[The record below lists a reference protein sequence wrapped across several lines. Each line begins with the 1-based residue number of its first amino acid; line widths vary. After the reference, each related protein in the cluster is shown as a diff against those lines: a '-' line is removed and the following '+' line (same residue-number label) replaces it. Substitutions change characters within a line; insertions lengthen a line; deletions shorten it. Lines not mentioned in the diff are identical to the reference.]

1 MRSVREFSYTTLIA
15 HQVFL
20 QPLHSHWS
28 IFVRINVNSQSEI
41 RSVNTKILIVEDQ
54 FIEANNIRLMLKE
67 AGYTVLPLAASV
79 SHALEILSH
88 ESADLV
94 LLDILLEG
102 QQSGIDLAKILRGR
116 SVPFVYL
123 SANSDKSTLD
133 KAKATEPYGFLV
145 KPLRKKDVLIML
157 EVALYL
163 HKQKTDIG
171 KSLTI
176 SDPPPDNDVLPI
188 VGESQSIKEVIN
200 NIRIVAP
207 SELSVLVLGENGTG
221 KELVAE
227 AIHRMSG
234 RKDRPLVTVNCAVL
248 PADLIE
254 SVLFGHE
261 KGAFSGA
268 HEKRVG
274 KFEQAEGGTLFLD
287 EIGELPPNLQAKFLR
302 VLQSREIEPVGGRN
316 KKVNVRIIAAT
327 NRNLEE
333 EVAAGRFRM
342 DLYYRLNVF
351 CVKIPPLRQRK
362 EDIPLLAAYFLEQYC
377 RQERKQINGFSE
389 TVLHS
394 MARHHWPGNIRELE
408 NFVAR
413 SVLITTGPVILTSD
427 LPVSTGNDLSQGAQS
442 QVKSIAQQEKDHII
456 SVLTRCNWKLHGKGG
471 AAELLE
477 MNASTLRSRMKKLGI
492 NKNLLTAP

>member
-1 MRSVREFSYTTLIA
+1 MSVKI
-15 HQVFL
+15 
-20 QPLHSHWS
+20 
-28 IFVRINVNSQSEI
+28 
-41 RSVNTKILIVEDQ
+41 KILIVEDQ

-79 SHALEILSH
+79 SQALEILRQ

-102 QQSGIDLAKILRGR
+102 EQSGIDLANILKSRGL
-116 SVPFVYL
+116 PFVYL
-123 SANSDKSTLD
+123 SANSDKGTLD

-163 HKQKTDIG
+163 HKQKTGIRGSQTD
-171 KSLTI
+171 SV
-176 SDPPPDNDVLPI
+176 PPPDNDILPI
-188 VGESQSIKEVIN
+188 IGESQGIKEVLN

-227 AIHRMSG
+227 AIHHMSG
-234 RKDRPLVTVNCAVL
+234 RKDKPLVTVNCAVL

-254 SVLFGHE
+254 SELFGHE
-261 KGAFSGA
+261 KGAFTGA
-268 HEKRVG
+268 YERRVG

-302 VLQSREIEPVGGRN
+302 VLQSREIEPIGGRN

-327 NRNLEE
+327 NRNLED

-351 CVKIPPLRQRK
+351 CVKIPSLRQRK
-362 EDIPLLAAYFLEQYC
+362 EDIPLLAAHFLAQYC
-377 RQERKQINGFSE
+377 RQQRKQISGFTE
-389 TVLHS
+389 LVLHS
-394 MARHHWPGNIRELE
+394 MASHHWPGNIRELE

-413 SVLITTGPVILTSD
+413 SVLMATGPVILTSD
-427 LPVSTGNDLSQGAQS
+427 LPVSMGNYPSPGVQS
-442 QVKSIAQQEKDHII
+442 QVKSMAQQEKDHII
-456 SVLTRCNWKLHGKGG
+456 SVLNRCNWKLHGKGG
-471 AAELLE
+471 AAQLLE

-492 NKNLLTAP
+492 DKKPLTSQ

>member
-1 MRSVREFSYTTLIA
+1 M
-15 HQVFL
+15 
-20 QPLHSHWS
+20 
-28 IFVRINVNSQSEI
+28 NVKTS
-41 RSVNTKILIVEDQ
+41 ILIVEDQ
-54 FIEANNIRLMLKE
+54 FIEANNIRLMLRE
-67 AGYTVLPLAASV
+67 AGYTVLPLAASF
-79 SHALEILSH
+79 SQALEILRH

-102 QQSGIDLAKILRGR
+102 EQSGIDLAKILKSRGL
-116 SVPFVYL
+116 PFVYL

-133 KAKATEPYGFLV
+133 NAKETEPYGFLV

-157 EVALYL
+157 DVALYL
-163 HKQKTDIG
+163 HKQKADLAG
-171 KSLTI
+171 PLTT
-176 SDPPPDNDVLPI
+176 PGLLPDKDMPTI
-188 VGESQSIKEVIN
+188 IGESQGIKEVLN
-200 NIRIVAP
+200 NVRIVAP

-227 AIHRMSG
+227 AIHRMSV
-234 RKDRPLVTVNCAVL
+234 RKDKPLVTVNCAVL

-254 SVLFGHE
+254 SELFGHE
-261 KGAFSGA
+261 KGAFTGA
-268 HEKRVG
+268 HEKRIG

-302 VLQSREIEPVGGRN
+302 VLQSREIEPIGGRN

-351 CVKIPPLRQRK
+351 CVKIPSLRQRR
-362 EDIPLLAAYFLEQYC
+362 EDIPLLADHFLAQYC
-377 RQERKQINGFSE
+377 RQERKQINGFAES
-389 TVLHS
+389 VLQS
-394 MARHHWPGNIRELE
+394 MISHYWPGNIRELE

-413 SVLITTGPVILTSD
+413 SVLITTGPVITTSD
-427 LPVSTGNDLSQGAQS
+427 LPVNTGNSLSQRAQS
-442 QVKSIAQQEKDHII
+442 QVKSMAQQEKDHII

-471 AAELLE
+471 AAELLQI
-477 MNASTLRSRMKKLGI
+477 NASTLRSRMKKLGI
-492 NKNLLTAP
+492 SKKLLTAPDQ

>member
-1 MRSVREFSYTTLIA
+1 MSVK
-15 HQVFL
+15 
-20 QPLHSHWS
+20 
-28 IFVRINVNSQSEI
+28 IN
-41 RSVNTKILIVEDQ
+41 ILIVEDQ
-54 FIEANNIRLMLKE
+54 FIEANNIRLILKE
-67 AGYTVLPLAASV
+67 AGYTVLPLASSV
-79 SHALEILSH
+79 SQALEILRK

-102 QQSGIDLAKILRGR
+102 EQSGIDLAKILKSR
-116 SVPFVYL
+116 SIPFIYL

-133 KAKATEPYGFLV
+133 NAKETEPYGFLV

-157 EVALYL
+157 DVALYL
-163 HKQKTDIG
+163 HKQKTGIG
-171 KSLTI
+171 GSQTA
-176 SDPPPDNDVLPI
+176 SVPPPNNDVPLI
-188 VGESQSIKEVIN
+188 IGESQSIKEVLN

-227 AIHRMSG
+227 AIHHMSV
-234 RKDRPLVTVNCAVL
+234 RKDKPLVTVNCAVL

-254 SVLFGHE
+254 SELFGHE
-261 KGAFSGA
+261 KGAFTGA
-268 HEKRVG
+268 HEKRAG

-302 VLQSREIEPVGGRN
+302 VLQSREIEPIGGRSR
-316 KKVNVRIIAAT
+316 KVNVRIIAAT

-333 EVAAGRFRM
+333 EVATGRFRM

-362 EDIPLLAAYFLEQYC
+362 EDIPLLATHFLLQHC
-377 RQERKQINGFSE
+377 RQQRKQINGFSE
-389 TVLHS
+389 SVLYS
-394 MARHHWPGNIRELE
+394 MINHYWPGNIRELE

-413 SVLITTGPVILTSD
+413 SVLITNGPVILTSD
-427 LPVSTGNDLSQGAQS
+427 LPVSTGNLLPQSVHS

-456 SVLTRCNWKLHGKGG
+456 SVLNRCNWKLHGKGG

-477 MNASTLRSRMKKLGI
+477 INASTLRSRMKKLGI
-492 NKNLLTAP
+492 NKNQLTNQ

>member
-1 MRSVREFSYTTLIA
+1 MSVKI
-15 HQVFL
+15 
-20 QPLHSHWS
+20 
-28 IFVRINVNSQSEI
+28 
-41 RSVNTKILIVEDQ
+41 KILIVEDQ

-79 SHALEILSH
+79 SQALEVLRQ

-94 LLDILLEG
+94 LLDIVLEG
-102 QQSGIDLAKILRGR
+102 EQSGIDLANILKGHGL
-116 SVPFVYL
+116 PFVYL
-123 SANSDKSTLD
+123 SANSDKSTLE

-145 KPLRKKDVLIML
+145 KPLRRKDVLIML

-163 HKQKTDIG
+163 HKQKTGIRG
-171 KSLTI
+171 SLANAI
-176 SDPPPDNDVLPI
+176 PPPDNDILPI
-188 VGESQSIKEVIN
+188 VGESQGIKEVLN

-234 RKDRPLVTVNCAVL
+234 RKDKPLVTVNCAVL

-254 SVLFGHE
+254 SELFGHE
-261 KGAFSGA
+261 KGAFTGA
-268 HEKRVG
+268 HERRVG
-274 KFEQAEGGTLFLD
+274 KFEQAERGTLFLD

-302 VLQSREIEPVGGRN
+302 VLQSKEIEPIGGSS

-362 EDIPLLAAYFLEQYC
+362 EDIPLLAMHFLAQYC
-377 RQERKQINGFSE
+377 RQQRKQISGFTKS
-389 TVLHS
+389 VLHS
-394 MARHHWPGNIRELE
+394 MLSHHWPGNIRELE
-408 NFVAR
+408 NFIAR
-413 SVLITTGPVILTSD
+413 SVLITTGSVITTSD
-427 LPVSTGNDLSQGAQS
+427 LPFSTGNEVSPGAQS
-442 QVKSIAQQEKDHII
+442 EVKSMAQQEKDHII
-456 SVLTRCNWKLHGKGG
+456 SALNRCNWKLHGKGG
-471 AAELLE
+471 AAQLLKI
-477 MNASTLRSRMKKLGI
+477 NASTLRSRMKKLGI
-492 NKNLLTAP
+492 DKKLLTSQ

>member
-1 MRSVREFSYTTLIA
+1 VT
-15 HQVFL
+15 
-20 QPLHSHWS
+20 
-28 IFVRINVNSQSEI
+28 
-41 RSVNTKILIVEDQ
+41 TKILIVEDQ

-79 SHALEILSH
+79 PQALEILRH

-102 QQSGIDLAKILRGR
+102 KQSGIDLAKILKSRGM
-116 SVPFVYL
+116 PFVYL

-133 KAKATEPYGFLV
+133 NVKETEPYGFLV
-145 KPLRKKDVLIML
+145 KPPRKKDVLIML

-163 HKQKTDIG
+163 HQQKTDIPG
-171 KSLTI
+171 SPITP
-176 SDPPPDNDVLPI
+176 DPPQDSDILPI
-188 VGESQSIKEVIN
+188 VGESQGIKEVLN

-221 KELVAE
+221 KELVAD
-227 AIHRMSG
+227 AIHRMSV
-234 RKDRPLVTVNCAVL
+234 RKDKPLVTVNCAVL

-254 SVLFGHE
+254 SELFGHE
-261 KGAFSGA
+261 KGAFTGA
-268 HEKRVG
+268 HEKRIG

-302 VLQSREIEPVGGRN
+302 VLQSREIEPIGGRN

-327 NRNLEE
+327 NRNLED

-362 EDIPLLAAYFLEQYC
+362 EDIPLLADHFLAQYC
-377 RQERKQINGFSE
+377 RQQRKQINGFAES
-389 TVLHS
+389 VLHS
-394 MARHHWPGNIRELE
+394 MTSHHWPGNIRELE

-413 SVLITTGPVILTSD
+413 SVLLSTGPIIQTSD
-427 LPVSTGNDLSQGAQS
+427 LPVHTGNNLSQRVQS
-442 QVKSIAQQEKDHII
+442 QVKSMAQQEKEHII
-456 SVLTRCNWKLHGKGG
+456 FILARCNWKLHGKGG

-492 NKNLLTAP
+492 DKKLLTASDQ

>member
-1 MRSVREFSYTTLIA
+1 MT
-15 HQVFL
+15 
-20 QPLHSHWS
+20 
-28 IFVRINVNSQSEI
+28 VNI
-41 RSVNTKILIVEDQ
+41 KILIVEDQ

-79 SHALEILSH
+79 PQALEILQH

-94 LLDILLEG
+94 LLDIVLEG
-102 QQSGIDLAKILRGR
+102 GQSGIDLAKILKSR
-116 SVPFVYL
+116 SLPFIYL
-123 SANSDKSTLD
+123 SANSDKGTLD
-133 KAKATEPYGFLV
+133 NAKETEPYGFLV

-157 EVALYL
+157 DVALYL

-171 KSLTI
+171 KSLTTPV
-176 SDPPPDNDVLPI
+176 PPPDNDVPLI
-188 VGESQSIKEVIN
+188 IGESQGIKEVLN

-227 AIHRMSG
+227 AIHRMSI
-234 RKDRPLVTVNCAVL
+234 RKDKPLVTVNCAVL

-254 SVLFGHE
+254 SELFGHE
-261 KGAFSGA
+261 KGAFTGA
-268 HEKRVG
+268 HEKRAG

-302 VLQSREIEPVGGRN
+302 VLQSREIEPIGGRS

-327 NRNLEE
+327 NRNLED
-333 EVAAGRFRM
+333 EVATGRFRM

-362 EDIPLLAAYFLEQYC
+362 EDIPLLATHFLLQYC
-377 RQERKQINGFSE
+377 RQQRKQINGFSE
-389 TVLHS
+389 SVLSS
-394 MARHHWPGNIRELE
+394 MTNHYWPGNIRELE

-413 SVLITTGPVILTSD
+413 SVLITNGPVIQTSD
-427 LPVSTGNDLSQGAQS
+427 LPVTTGTQLSQSVQS

-456 SVLTRCNWKLHGKGG
+456 AVLNRCNWKLHGKGG

-477 MNASTLRSRMKKLGI
+477 INASTLRSRMKKLGI
-492 NKNLLTAP
+492 DKKLLTSQ

>member
-1 MRSVREFSYTTLIA
+1 MTVKI
-15 HQVFL
+15 
-20 QPLHSHWS
+20 
-28 IFVRINVNSQSEI
+28 
-41 RSVNTKILIVEDQ
+41 KILIVEDQ

-79 SHALEILSH
+79 TQALEVLRQ

-102 QQSGIDLAKILRGR
+102 EQSGIDLAKILKSRGT
-116 SVPFVYL
+116 PFIYL

-133 KAKATEPYGFLV
+133 SAKETEPYGFLV

-157 EVALYL
+157 DVALYL

-171 KSLTI
+171 ESLTAAVA
-176 SDPPPDNDVLPI
+176 PPDNYALPI
-188 VGESQSIKEVIN
+188 VGESLGIKEVLN

-207 SELSVLVLGENGTG
+207 SELSVLILGENGTG

-227 AIHRMSG
+227 GIHRLSN
-234 RKDRPLVTVNCAVL
+234 RKERPLVTVNCAVL
-248 PADLIE
+248 PAELIE
-254 SVLFGHE
+254 SELFGHE
-261 KGAFSGA
+261 KGAFTGA
-268 HEKRVG
+268 HEKRSG
-274 KFEQAEGGTLFLD
+274 KFEQAEGGTIFLD

-302 VLQSREIEPVGGRN
+302 VLQSREIEPIGGKS

-327 NRNLEE
+327 NRNLED
-333 EVAAGRFRM
+333 EVTAGRFRM

-351 CVKIPPLRQRK
+351 CVKIPPLRQRR
-362 EDIPLLAAYFLEQYC
+362 EDIPLLAAHFLAQYC
-377 RQERKQINGFSE
+377 RQQQKEINGFAES
-389 TVLHS
+389 VLHS
-394 MARHHWPGNIRELE
+394 MTNHYWPGNIRELE

-413 SVLITTGPVILTSD
+413 SVLITTGPIILTSD
-427 LPVSTGNDLSQGAQS
+427 LPVTTGNNLSKSAQS
-442 QVKSIAQQEKDHII
+442 QVKSMAQQEKDHII

-492 NKNLLTAP
+492 DKKLLTSQ